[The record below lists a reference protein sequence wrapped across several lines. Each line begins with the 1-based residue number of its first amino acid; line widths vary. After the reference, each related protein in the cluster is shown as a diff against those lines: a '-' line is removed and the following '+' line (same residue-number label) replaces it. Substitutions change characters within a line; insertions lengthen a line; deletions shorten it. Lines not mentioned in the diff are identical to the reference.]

1 MGKNLWKKGKEMTID
16 EVKDMI
22 DEQGITE
29 AQYEE
34 LLLIVDKR
42 IAELEGKIH

>member
-1 MGKNLWKKGKEMTID
+1 MTID